1 MTYGQEGIWFF
12 VDSFNKIKKRRPN
25 NWQLRNACICVR
37 ALAKLMSAAQLF
49 SFAAA

>member
-1 MTYGQEGIWFF
+1 MGQIIG
-12 VDSFNKIKKRRPN
+12 KITGAN
-25 NWQLRNACICVR
+25 NWQLRNACICVW

>member
-1 MTYGQEGIWFF
+1 M
-12 VDSFNKIKKRRPN
+12 KKTTDN